1 MTLDQRNPYE
11 LWLRIPWGCQIQ
23 HLTPNWHLAE
33 LEHALADDRLGLVWV
48 SVIACHLWCDHK
60 GEEEELVARRSM
72 NRTRAENVTEWSLVL
87 SVGLEQ
93 LPTGGQEGRWAGD
106 TIQSTLRTGSGCRV
120 HEGGRRTG
128 TKAEMNILGY
138 IRHAKSRSLTS
149 GHLSTPLLLARRQGT
164 GWQYLGRLRSSPWPI
179 VIQHRTHQMG
189 NSRPMVCGRRR
200 VADLKTRLQMLRHDD
215 EISDGRCHIL
225 ARI

>member
-1 MTLDQRNPYE
+1 MS
-11 LWLRIPWGCQIQ
+11 
-23 HLTPNWHLAE
+23 HLAE

-60 GEEEELVARRSM
+60 GEEEESVARRSM

-106 TIQSTLRTGSGCRV
+106 TKQSTLRTGSGCQV

-128 TKAEMNILGY
+128 TKAEINILGY

-149 GHLSTPLLLARRQGT
+149 SHWSTPLLLAKRQGT

-179 VIQHRTHQMG
+179 VIRQPHSPNGKLSTDGLRQEEGCRLEDTAPG
-189 NSRPMVCGRRR
+189 AETRGRDFGEWRNEP
-200 VADLKTRLQMLRHDD
+200 TN
-215 EISDGRCHIL
+215 I
-225 ARI
+225 